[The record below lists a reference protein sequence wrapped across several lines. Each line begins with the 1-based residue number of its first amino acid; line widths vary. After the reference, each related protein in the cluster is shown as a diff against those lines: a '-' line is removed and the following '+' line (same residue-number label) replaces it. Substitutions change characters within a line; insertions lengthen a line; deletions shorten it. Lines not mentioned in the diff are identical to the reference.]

1 MASDLSRTGPVE
13 RDMEQ
18 VFFFSFL
25 FYVKFFH
32 FFFLILQFNSI
43 NLDDLGKFMKIYYLT
58 DFFAGLNE
66 MLILC
71 GCYGRLGVD
80 NFWVMVR

>member
-32 FFFLILQFNSI
+32 FFFLIL
-43 NLDDLGKFMKIYYLT
+43 
-58 DFFAGLNE
+58 
-66 MLILC
+66 
-71 GCYGRLGVD
+71 
-80 NFWVMVR
+80 